1 MNKYMLSILYSALA
15 CLCGA
20 PAFATAPAAAAPLKV
35 VATIEDLA
43 DIVRTIGGDRVEV
56 TTIAR
61 GRENLHHVATR
72 PSHLIAMNRADMFV
86 QVGLSLETGFVP
98 GLLENS
104 RNEQIQPGSAGFVN
118 CSQGWTALDV
128 PVVLSRKAGDVHPQ
142 GNPHMNL
149 DPRAGKQIAERV
161 LQALCTIDPR
171 SKDAYQQRFDEYSK
185 QLTEAGERW
194 AQMGKPWQG
203 KKFVVYHQEYNY
215 LAAAY
220 GIEIAG
226 AIEERP
232 GIPPTPNHLAE
243 LIERMKRDKVSVIA
257 TAAWSNNREVA
268 EVAHAAGARVVEL
281 PNQCGGLPGTETWIG
296 MMDVLHK
303 RLQEAFQTAASAQ

>member
-1 MNKYMLSILYSALA
+1 MNKILLSILFSAFA
-15 CLCGA
+15 SVCGS
-20 PAFATAPAAAAPLKV
+20 PAFASTPATAAPLKV

-86 QVGLSLETGFVP
+86 QVGLSLETAFVP

-104 RNEQIQPGSAGFVN
+104 RNEKIQPGAPGFVN

-128 PVVLSRKAGDVHPQ
+128 PAVLSRKAGDVHPQ

-161 LQALCTIDPR
+161 FEALCTIDPR
-171 SKDAYQQRFDEYSK
+171 SKDAYQKRFDDYSK
-185 QLTEAGERW
+185 QLADAGERW
-194 AQMGKPWQG
+194 AQMGKAWQG
-203 KKFVVYHQEYNY
+203 KKIVVYHQEYNY
-215 LAAAY
+215 FAAAY

-226 AIEERP
+226 AVEERP

-243 LIERMKRDKVSVIA
+243 LVERMKADKVSVIA
-257 TAAWSNNREVA
+257 TATWSNNREVA
-268 EVAHAAGARVVEL
+268 EIAGATHARVAEL
-281 PNQCGGLPGTETWIG
+281 PNQCGGLPGTDTWIG

-303 RLQEAFQTAASAQ
+303 RLQEAFQAAPSQQ